1 MNNNDTCHSTRQH
14 YTTIN
19 NFICQAISKK
29 FLKNRFL
36 SKLVADIFSGA
47 VGISLFNNTN
57 CLTNFFYCYII
68 KILSVCS
75 VLLKI
80 LNNGVFFM
88 KKFGRDRIALFLTC
102 MSVLG
107 SRTSAMNT
115 NKAQNPQSV
124 AAVRGVTSRNDQ
136 FVKQG
141 LTKNQKLGITAAI
154 TTLVAVPV
162 IAFTIWGIKR
172 HSKSEQD
179 QHEKNKNVE
188 KVDNGETDENKNE
201 KLLDFFIKFL
211 DSDFDYYSITKNNAE
226 IVQITEEVCKTWN
239 PFILDVR
246 GLLGCIKDKKLEID
260 ELKKVHKSF
269 TDFKFNYRDNDNIE
283 LVIHSDEYEN
293 KNENKVTVTKINNNF
308 VSAHLINPYRNVT
321 IVLKAK

>member
-1 MNNNDTCHSTRQH
+1 M
-14 YTTIN
+14 
-19 NFICQAISKK
+19 
-29 FLKNRFL
+29 
-36 SKLVADIFSGA
+36 
-47 VGISLFNNTN
+47 
-57 CLTNFFYCYII
+57 
-68 KILSVCS
+68 LSVCS
-75 VLLKI
+75 ALLKI

-124 AAVRGVTSRNDQ
+124 AAVGGVTSRNDQ

-141 LTKNQKLGITAAI
+141 LTKNQKLGIGAAI
-154 TTLVAVPV
+154 TTLVAVPAV
-162 IAFTIWGIKR
+162 ALTIWGIKK
-172 HSKSEQD
+172 HI
-179 QHEKNKNVE
+179 
-188 KVDNGETDENKNE
+188 NE

-211 DSDFDYYSITKNNAE
+211 DSDFDYYSITENNAE

-260 ELKKVHKSF
+260 ELKKVNGKI

>member
-1 MNNNDTCHSTRQH
+1 
-14 YTTIN
+14 
-19 NFICQAISKK
+19 
-29 FLKNRFL
+29 
-36 SKLVADIFSGA
+36 
-47 VGISLFNNTN
+47 
-57 CLTNFFYCYII
+57 
-68 KILSVCS
+68 
-75 VLLKI
+75 
-80 LNNGVFFM
+80 M

-124 AAVRGVTSRNDQ
+124 AAVGGVTSRNDQ

-154 TTLVAVPV
+154 TTLVAVPAV
-162 IAFTIWGIKR
+162 ALTIWGIKK
-172 HSKSEQD
+172 H
-179 QHEKNKNVE
+179 
-188 KVDNGETDENKNE
+188 KNE

-246 GLLGCIKDKKLEID
+246 GLLYCIKDKKLEID
-260 ELKKVHKSF
+260 ELKKVNEDF
-269 TDFKFNYRDNDNIE
+269 TNFEFDYGDNDNIE
-283 LVIHSDEYEN
+283 LIVYFNGEA
-293 KNENKVTVTKINNNF
+293 NKVAIAKIDNSHVSVHVTAPNNTSN
-308 VSAHLINPYRNVT
+308 T

>member
-1 MNNNDTCHSTRQH
+1 M
-14 YTTIN
+14 
-19 NFICQAISKK
+19 
-29 FLKNRFL
+29 
-36 SKLVADIFSGA
+36 
-47 VGISLFNNTN
+47 
-57 CLTNFFYCYII
+57 
-68 KILSVCS
+68 LSVCS
-75 VLLKI
+75 ALLKI

-124 AAVRGVTSRNDQ
+124 AAVGGVTSRNDQ

-141 LTKNQKLGITAAI
+141 LTKNQKLGIGAAI
-154 TTLVAVPV
+154 TTLVAVPAV
-162 IAFTIWGIKR
+162 ALTIWGIKK
-172 HSKSEQD
+172 H
-179 QHEKNKNVE
+179 
-188 KVDNGETDENKNE
+188 KNE

-246 GLLGCIKDKKLEID
+246 GLLYCIKDKKLEID
-260 ELKKVHKSF
+260 ELKKINKSF